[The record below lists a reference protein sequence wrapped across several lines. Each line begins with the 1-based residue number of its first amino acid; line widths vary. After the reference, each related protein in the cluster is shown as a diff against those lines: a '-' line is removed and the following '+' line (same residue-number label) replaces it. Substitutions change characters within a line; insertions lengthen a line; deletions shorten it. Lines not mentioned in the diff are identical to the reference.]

1 MFEKEDIILYGVH
14 GVCKITE
21 LVEREYGGV
30 SKQYYVLK
38 PMYNDNTSILYVP
51 VDSQALV
58 SKMKRVLSA
67 EEIYALIRS
76 MPKEQAIWI
85 EDERER
91 KARYKE
97 ILEHGER
104 FELVGMIK
112 ALYQHQKDQEKR
124 GRHLHVAD
132 ERFFKTAEKILYDE
146 FALVLE
152 IEPQQVLL
160 FVLQQIEVEKKME
173 A

>member
-97 ILEHGER
+97 ILEHLILKIQRDNGRKLDSLEKPER
-104 FELVGMIK
+104 TSYFP
-112 ALYQHQKDQEKR
+112 
-124 GRHLHVAD
+124 
-132 ERFFKTAEKILYDE
+132 RFFEC
-146 FALVLE
+146 FC
-152 IEPQQVLL
+152 
-160 FVLQQIEVEKKME
+160 
-173 A
+173 

>member
-1 MFEKEDIILYGVH
+1 
-14 GVCKITE
+14 
-21 LVEREYGGV
+21 
-30 SKQYYVLK
+30 
-38 PMYNDNTSILYVP
+38 
-51 VDSQALV
+51 
-58 SKMKRVLSA
+58 
-67 EEIYALIRS
+67 

-85 EDERER
+85 EDERREKLDIR
-91 KARYKE
+91 

-132 ERFFKTAEKILYDE
+132 ERIFKTAEKILYDE

-152 IEPQQVLL
+152 IEPQQVLPL
-160 FVLQQIEVEKKME
+160 YCNKLKLEKKME

>member
-51 VDSQALV
+51 VDSQVLV

-91 KARYKE
+91 KAR
-97 ILEHGER
+97 IGRASCRER
-104 FELVGMIK
+104 V
-112 ALYQHQKDQEKR
+112 
-124 GRHLHVAD
+124 
-132 ERFFKTAEKILYDE
+132 
-146 FALVLE
+146 
-152 IEPQQVLL
+152 
-160 FVLQQIEVEKKME
+160 
-173 A
+173 

>member
-1 MFEKEDIILYGVH
+1 MFEKEDVILYGVH

-30 SKQYYVLK
+30 QKQYYVLK
-38 PMYNDNTSILYVP
+38 PMYNETSILYVP
-51 VDSQALV
+51 VDSQALT

-67 EEIYALIRS
+67 EEVYALIRS
-76 MPKEQAIWI
+76 MRKEEALWI

-91 KARYKE
+91 KTKYKE
-97 ILEHGER
+97 ILEHGDR
-104 FELVGMIK
+104 LELVGMIK
-112 ALYQHQKDQEKR
+112 ALYQHQKEQEKR

-146 FALVLE
+146 FALVLK
-152 IEPQQVLL
+152 IEPQQVLP
-160 FVLQQIEVEKKME
+160 FVLQQIEIDKKLE